1 MNLIT
6 LQTEWDDSQAYQ
18 TEASWQQSTINTHT
32 NKNTKINEL
41 CTALAAITVQLR
53 TNSSSSGG
61 HGYGGRGMETET
73 MEVNEDI
80 GGRGWGSPNGCG
92 NRGGQSQRGILC
104 EKSDQDRHHTGW
116 KIRLRPP
123 PNKTRRWSHGKKL
136 QQQELLLHPWI
147 WSCRCQWRGWAMLG

>member
-6 LQTEWDDSQAYQ
+6 LQTEWVDSQAYQ
-18 TEASWQQSTINTHT
+18 TEASWQQSTPTPTKIP
-32 NKNTKINEL
+32 KINEL

-80 GGRGWGSPNGCG
+80 GDRGWGSPNGCG
-92 NRGGQSQRGILC
+92 NRGGQRQRGIVG

-116 KIRLRPP
+116 KSDQDLHLTRPEDDHMAKSYN
-123 PNKTRRWSHGKKL
+123 NKNYCYTHGFDVVGVND
-136 QQQELLLHPWI
+136 EDE
-147 WSCRCQWRGWAMLG
+147 RC